1 LRRLG
6 EEIDQDEKRQGA
18 LLALQKDAAR
28 LTQQLQAASEAQ
40 QQAQR
45 HLDQQH
51 QALAN
56 DQQQLQQGLN
66 DLAGVLPQEFSRPCA
81 TTRPGLPRP

>member
-1 LRRLG
+1 DKARSALLDSQLRRLD
-6 EEIDQDEKRQGA
+6 EEISQDEKRQSA

-28 LTQQLQAASEAQ
+28 LNQQLQAAHDAQ

-45 HLDQQH
+45 HLEQQH

-56 DQQQLQQGLN
+56 DEQQLQQGLD
-66 DLAGVLPQEFSRPCA
+66 DLAGVLP
-81 TTRPGLPRP
+81 